1 MKTKLPGSPFER
13 ADSLPA
19 ALGAAVTAAVIA
31 ATVMTGSTPAT
42 AQPNDQL
49 CGREHFVA
57 SWAAAPTD
65 SLTPLDAAGTPVPM
79 AVDDQTFRMVITPH
93 LGGEQLRLH
102 LTNRFGPGPV
112 TFAEVTVGEQTEGA
126 AATDIHPVTFRG
138 NRSITVPAGEDIVSD
153 PLSFTVTSAQP
164 LAVSIHIAESA
175 GPPTKHWNAN
185 ATSYYSPPGSGNLTG
200 RTAAN
205 QFTSRTGS
213 WFYVRALDVLAS
225 AGTHSVVAFGDS
237 ITDGFVGSTPMGIPV
252 DRAVAD
258 TDSRYPD
265 FLQRRL
271 DHAGIPVS
279 VVNAGI
285 GSNRV
290 VTGGE
295 PFLFGPSAVARFDRD
310 ALSLTGVSGVL
321 VQEGINDLGLPPP
334 ATAAQVIAGYE
345 QLITAARRAGKKIWL
360 GTVLPASD
368 AIVDGVLL
376 APDSEKH
383 RQEINTW
390 IRTQQ
395 LSDGIVDFDAAL
407 RDPGNLSILRA
418 DYSSPDRLHPNPAGY
433 RAMAD
438 TVELSTIAQH
448 PHC

>member
-1 MKTKLPGSPFER
+1 MHSCHAPTARS
-13 ADSLPA
+13 A
-19 ALGAAVTAAVIA
+19 ASVVAAVITLAIA
-31 ATVMTGSTPAT
+31 ASVVTGATSAT
-42 AQPNDQL
+42 AQPGDQH
-49 CGREHFVA
+49 CDRERFVA
-57 SWAAAPTD
+57 AWTASPTD
-65 SLTPLDAAGTPVPM
+65 SLTPLDASGGPVPL
-79 AVDDQTFRMVITPH
+79 AVDDQTFRMVVTPH

-102 LTNRFGPGPV
+102 LTNRFGQGPV
-112 TFAEVTVGEQTEGA
+112 TFGEVTVGEQTDGA
-126 AATDIHPVTFRG
+126 AATRIQPVTFGG
-138 NRSITVPAGEDIVSD
+138 NRSISVAAGADIVSD
-153 PLSFTVTSAQP
+153 PLPFRTISAQP
-164 LAVSIHIAESA
+164 LVVGIHVTGRA

-200 RTAAN
+200 GTAADR
-205 QFTSRTGS
+205 FTARTGS
-213 WFYVRALDVLAS
+213 WFYVHALDVLAP
-225 AGTHSVVAFGDS
+225 AGTHAVVAFGDS
-237 ITDGFVGSTPMGIPV
+237 ITDGFVGTTPAGIPA

-271 DHAGIPVS
+271 DDAGIPVS

-295 PFLFGPSAVARFDRD
+295 PFLFGPSALARFERD
-310 ALSLTGVSGVL
+310 ALEQAGVSGVL

-345 QLITAARRAGKKIWL
+345 QLITAAHRVGKKIWL
-360 GTVLPASD
+360 GTLLPASD
-368 AIVDGVLL
+368 ALVDGVLL

-383 RQEINTW
+383 RQEINAW

-395 LSDGIVDFDAAL
+395 LADGIVDFDAAL
-407 RDPGNLSILRA
+407 RDPHNPATLRA
-418 DYSSPDRLHPNPAGY
+418 DYSSPDRLHPNPHGY

-438 TVELSTIAQH
+438 AVELAMIARH
-448 PHC
+448 SGC